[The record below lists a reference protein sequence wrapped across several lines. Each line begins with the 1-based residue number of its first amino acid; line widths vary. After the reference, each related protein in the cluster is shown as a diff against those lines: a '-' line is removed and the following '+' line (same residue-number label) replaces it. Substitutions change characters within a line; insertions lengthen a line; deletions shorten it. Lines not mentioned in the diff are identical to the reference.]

1 MKYIIRMDP
10 VRPGDAPAMEQWLED
25 CAARGLSLVKLGSGF
40 CLFKRGEEKKVR
52 FRLAPSG
59 IRTASCAASCMSR
72 RGGSTRGAGTYSMC
86 SARRTPRRRSP
97 TPMGR
102 AGPWP

>member
-40 CLFKRGEEKKVR
+40 CRQL
-52 FRLAPSG
+52 
-59 IRTASCAASCMSR
+59 
-72 RGGSTRGAGTYSMC
+72 
-86 SARRTPRRRSP
+86 
-97 TPMGR
+97 
-102 AGPWP
+102 